1 MNTDPRKND
10 SLFQESDRFGD
21 PNCITEDGK
30 DCAAIHVVYKI
41 TCNSYQQSVSN
52 ESKRSREPD
61 KHEGEN
67 YIGMTMTSSNC
78 RMISHLSGQRTKS
91 IKNPLWRYDKDP
103 HDGQHQQYA
112 IMVRDKG
119 VFPLIIVETLWIK
132 SRYLRLPL
140 MSFKEDQ

>member
-1 MNTDPRKND
+1 MKEGISITANPRKND
-10 SLFQESDRFGD
+10 SFLQESGRFGD
-21 PNCITEDGK
+21 PHCVTEDGK

-78 RMISHLSGQRTKS
+78 RMISHLSGLRTKS
-91 IKNPLWRYDKDP
+91 TKNSLWRYDKYAY
-103 HDGQHQQYA
+103 DGQ
-112 IMVRDKG
+112 ICLSGNFFRV
-119 VFPLIIVETLWIK
+119 V
-132 SRYLRLPL
+132 
-140 MSFKEDQ
+140 